1 MLHTFSNT
9 FFFLLC
15 SGTSYLTETKQINMK
30 KYFYCN
36 NADTFLDISNKL
48 RGKLVE
54 FQKLQPCEVIKEA
67 LAYRVMTVL
76 GRN

>member
-1 MLHTFSNT
+1 MLHKFADTLSYF
-9 FFFLLC
+9 LC
-15 SGTSYLTETKQINMK
+15 SGTSELTKRQKSHMK